1 MLTSASSTTLMRNI
15 KESLLGTF
23 YVFSF
28 FHNFFFFNIDKVRFW
43 LISAQE
49 IVGLQNTQCI
59 TIFFLETFYFSNLLG
74 QGFQKNL
81 GWEDPGM
88 GARRSFWLLEYLMLQ
103 LYKKRLS

>member
-1 MLTSASSTTLMRNI
+1 M
-15 KESLLGTF
+15 
-23 YVFSF
+23 SF
-28 FHNFFFFNIDKVRFW
+28 PFFIIFFFFNLDKVRFW